1 MGELKD
7 HILKWLKDRI
17 DKKQHVEVISFY
29 NEVPVHVKLVPTS
42 VEGFKTVGW
51 ESNPKLIPAV
61 DQTQAFYI
69 PFVHPVHKEREIL
82 SAGVLYYGKDYIETT
97 FPSFSIDPR
106 FKRNSVRIKVS
117 DLKPVIVRINDG
129 EKTLTLRALDISE
142 GGVGVEAEKG
152 TFSLNE
158 ELMLDLKF
166 PDGKEVNNIFG
177 KVVNV
182 ESLMPDKK
190 KEKAGIAF
198 LKIREKDKDVINRY
212 IVQRQKE
219 IINEFKMFC
228 EE

>member
-1 MGELKD
+1 VGEFKD
-7 HILKWLKDRI
+7 YVLSWLKDKVN
-17 DKKQHVEVISFY
+17 KKQHVEVISFY
-29 NEVPVHVKLVPTS
+29 NEVPVHVKLTPTYI
-42 VEGFKTVGW
+42 EGFKTVGW

-69 PFVHPVHKEREIL
+69 PFVHPLHKEKQIL

-97 FPSFSIDPR
+97 FPSLSIDPR

-117 DLKPVIVRINDG
+117 ELKPVIVEVNDG
-129 EKTLTLRALDISE
+129 EKTLILRAVDISE

-158 ELMLDLKF
+158 ELMLNLKF

-182 ESLMPDKK
+182 EPLMPDRK

-198 LKIREKDKDVINRY
+198 LKIREKDRDIINRY